1 MSFSLVPGFGPGGA
15 INFTLSGFQLHTLF
29 DREKQAG
36 HAPDVHNMG
45 IIITTPFGGVIMEEE
60 VIEKSLCPLD
70 SQEQITLM
78 RFDEIEAGD
87 AVVDRSFVLGDMLEQ
102 YRGGEFI
109 LYFANCE
116 FNTAVDFDIQLALF
130 NQKGQKVDYLPVGM
144 DALPFLYFI
153 AFIVFTTLAVLW
165 TLTVLRA
172 KQGAHTIHWLMLGL
186 VVLRAL
192 TVLSQSGMYH
202 MVGIDLDRRA
212 PARPD
217 PLTRATR
224 FARSL
229 ARQIS
234 IFGHPEGWNIAFYI
248 FTAIR
253 SVLFFSVVVLI
264 AAGWSY
270 MKPFLSEREKQILL
284 LVVPLQVFANVAIVV
299 IDETT
304 PASRNWFSWRDI
316 WHVIDILCCCAI
328 LFPIVWSIRQMRENA
343 EHDDKAAR
351 VLSKLVLFRQFYISV
366 VSYIYFT
373 RIIVYL
379 LDATLP
385 YQLIWI
391 SALANEAATV
401 LFFLFCGLQFRPV
414 VGGMN
419 PYFQLDT
426 EEELELIGQA
436 TRA

>member
-45 IIITTPFGGVIMEEE
+45 IMITTPFGGVIMEEE

-78 RFDEIEAGD
+78 RFDEIETGD
-87 AVVDRSFVLGDMLEQ
+87 AVVERSFVLADMLEQ

-144 DALPFLYFI
+144 DALPLLYFI

-202 MVGIDLDRRA
+202 MVGTDLGRRA

-229 ARQIS
+229 ARS
-234 IFGHPEGWNIAFYI
+234 PSSATPRAGTSH
-248 FTAIR
+248 FTSLPPSGACSSSPWWSSSR
-253 SVLFFSVVVLI
+253 R
-264 AAGWSY
+264 AG
-270 MKPFLSEREKQILL
+270 
-284 LVVPLQVFANVAIVV
+284 
-299 IDETT
+299 
-304 PASRNWFSWRDI
+304 
-316 WHVIDILCCCAI
+316 
-328 LFPIVWSIRQMRENA
+328 
-343 EHDDKAAR
+343 
-351 VLSKLVLFRQFYISV
+351 
-366 VSYIYFT
+366 
-373 RIIVYL
+373 
-379 LDATLP
+379 AT
-385 YQLIWI
+385 
-391 SALANEAATV
+391 
-401 LFFLFCGLQFRPV
+401 
-414 VGGMN
+414 
-419 PYFQLDT
+419 
-426 EEELELIGQA
+426 
-436 TRA
+436 